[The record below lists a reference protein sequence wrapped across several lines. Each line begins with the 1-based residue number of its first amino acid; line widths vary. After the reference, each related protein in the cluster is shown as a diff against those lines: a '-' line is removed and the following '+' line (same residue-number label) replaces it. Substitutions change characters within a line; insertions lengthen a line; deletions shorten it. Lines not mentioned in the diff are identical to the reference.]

1 MGLRNG
7 GDARIIRALSGLALV
22 WLAMV
27 AAKHPP
33 AAWKETPG
41 GPGTTC
47 AHGGDFSFF
56 VREGDPK
63 RLLVCFQGGGACWN
77 YATCVKH
84 PTYDAAVDS
93 TDNPSRMSGIF
104 DLENPENPFRGW
116 TCVFIP
122 YCTGDLH
129 LGDRDVTFEP
139 DSADAA
145 QGPTLIH
152 YHGNPNAQAALAW
165 AFQSVRNPGVVF
177 VTGQSGGAIPSPYYA
192 GVIAQHYAHA
202 RVVQAGDGAGAY
214 RFKDLP
220 EKLAMTGAVDRIRK
234 ETGYRDLDSTS
245 MTFEAIYTHAARAAS
260 RVRFA
265 QINSD
270 GDSIQVRFL
279 KLNGI
284 KDPEL
289 PALLGENLGDI
300 REHAPSFRSYTA
312 PGAMHTFTTSKR
324 FYSTTVDGVRM
335 RDWVAE
341 LVAGKGVKNVGDE
354 FLKGIDNTRTTKP

>member
-1 MGLRNG
+1 MESAKRL
-7 GDARIIRALSGLALV
+7 ARGFASLLCLLV
-22 WLAMV
+22 I
-27 AAKHPP
+27 AAGPP
-33 AAWKETPG
+33 MEAAAWKEIPG

-47 AHGGDFSFF
+47 AHGGNYSFF

-63 RLLVCFQGGGACWN
+63 RLLICLQGGGACWN
-77 YATCVKH
+77 YATCVKN

-93 TDNPSRMSGIF
+93 SDNPTRLSGIF

-139 DSADAA
+139 DSVDAA
-145 QGPTLIH
+145 QGPTLIR
-152 YHGNPNAQAALAW
+152 YHGHPNANAALAW
-165 AFQSVRNPGVVF
+165 AFQSVPNPGVVF
-177 VTGQSGGAIPSPYYA
+177 VTGQSGGAIPSPYSA
-192 GVIAQHYAHA
+192 GVLAQHYARA
-202 RVVQAGDGAGAY
+202 RVVQTGDGAGAY

-220 EKLAMTGAVDRIRK
+220 RKLAMTGAVDRIRK
-234 ETGYRDLDSTS
+234 EKGYRDLDSTS
-245 MTFEAIYTHAARAAS
+245 MTFEAIYTHAAHAAS

-270 GDSIQVRFL
+270 VDSIQVRFL

-284 KDPEL
+284 KDPDL
-289 PALLGENLGDI
+289 PAFLGENLGEI
-300 REHAPSFRSYTA
+300 RDHAPSFRSYTA

-324 FYSTTVDGVRM
+324 FYTTSVDGIRI
-335 RDWVAE
+335 RDWVAD
-341 LVAGKGVKNVGDE
+341 LIAGKAVKNVGDE
-354 FLKGIDNTRTTKP
+354 LLRGVDTSPKTKH